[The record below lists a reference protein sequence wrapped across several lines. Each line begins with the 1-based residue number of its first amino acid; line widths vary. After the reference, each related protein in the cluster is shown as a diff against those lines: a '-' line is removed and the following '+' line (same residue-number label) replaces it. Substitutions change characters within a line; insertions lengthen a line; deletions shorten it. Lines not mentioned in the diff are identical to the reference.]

1 MRYSETGAD
10 TAGVAIDMR
19 FLHTML
25 RVSDV
30 DASLDFYCNKFGLKE
45 MRRKDV
51 TAGRFTLIFLAAPKD
66 MAGSEANGAPELELT
81 YNWDTSYYEHGNA
94 FGHIAIE
101 VDDIYKICVE
111 IKDKGAK
118 VIRDPGPMMGSKLLL
133 AFIEDPNGY
142 KIELIEKGT
151 F

>member
-1 MRYSETGAD
+1 
-10 TAGVAIDMR
+10 MR
-19 FLHTML
+19 FLHSMIRVNNLEESIKFYTEVLGMKIL
-25 RVSDV
+25 REKEYPEGKF
-30 DASLDFYCNKFGLKE
+30 SLAFLGYGKE
-45 MRRKDV
+45 AEDTV
-51 TAGRFTLIFLAAPKD
+51 I
-66 MAGSEANGAPELELT
+66 ELT

-101 VDDIYKICVE
+101 VDDIYKVCEE

-118 VIRDPGPMMGSKLLL
+118 VIRDPGLMMGSRLLL